1 MFDFAISQYE
11 KHPPSRRFFAAWIAS
26 CTLHVIAVLLLI
38 EYPEL
43 LSPGLNRWLRQPSL
57 LTSIFSPSSNQ
68 RGQDSNWRTV
78 AILGKSSNNR
88 MVTPSA
94 ETLRKYMYDWSKNGY
109 GTPPVRVR
117 WGNEKLGAAE
127 AAESASKSRPVPGT
141 QEPKPVDV
149 AAEKAAAAAQA
160 NELAKP
166 GGEAPAGGSSGAQ
179 VAAVDPAAGKGTV
192 YLPAAQPPGDKAV
205 KKTAETSPSTAPT
218 SIPTGIN
225 PPPAPLT
232 APSAKPTNPAQAKT
246 ETKVF
251 EDQQKAIRTE
261 GSGLFGTKGFPLGE
275 YAHAIIERV
284 KENWMIPSNL
294 RNSQGRTTVLFY
306 IDRDGR
312 FTDARII
319 TSSGSSSLDLAA
331 LNAVIESN
339 PFPPLPRGFPG
350 DRVGAKFVFSYNE
363 HQ

>member
-1 MFDFAISQYE
+1 
-11 KHPPSRRFFAAWIAS
+11 
-26 CTLHVIAVLLLI
+26 
-38 EYPEL
+38 
-43 LSPGLNRWLRQPSL
+43 
-57 LTSIFSPSSNQ
+57 
-68 RGQDSNWRTV
+68 
-78 AILGKSSNNR
+78 
-88 MVTPSA
+88 
-94 ETLRKYMYDWSKNGY
+94 
-109 GTPPVRVR
+109 
-117 WGNEKLGAAE
+117 
-127 AAESASKSRPVPGT
+127 
-141 QEPKPVDV
+141 
-149 AAEKAAAAAQA
+149 
-160 NELAKP
+160 
-166 GGEAPAGGSSGAQ
+166 
-179 VAAVDPAAGKGTV
+179 
-192 YLPAAQPPGDKAV
+192 
-205 KKTAETSPSTAPT
+205 
-218 SIPTGIN
+218 
-225 PPPAPLT
+225 LT

-294 RNSQGRTTVLFY
+294 RNSQGRTTVIFY